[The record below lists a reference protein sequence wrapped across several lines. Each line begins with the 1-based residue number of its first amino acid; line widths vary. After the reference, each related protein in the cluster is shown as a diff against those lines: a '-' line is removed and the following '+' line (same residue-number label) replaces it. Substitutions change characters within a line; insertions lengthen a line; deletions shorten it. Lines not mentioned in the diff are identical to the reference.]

1 MIMKLLIIILLVYLV
16 YHLTYKYESYTNVEQ
31 DMLTKLKNLT
41 LSVSHTNILI
51 MKNKNILLQETD
63 TDLVIYIIKHNTEY
77 YKKLNIDDEI
87 QNITKDLD
95 NDDIIII
102 LRKTSKIPSKS
113 FFDAIKQIGGKF
125 NIIRNN
131 ENYILVT
138 NKSRTIYFELA
149 SPEPI
154 YYPYVMVNSI
164 DCRINPTN
172 ILPPKK
178 YTLYDTKYFDN
189 IERCAHESKLNHF
202 AITENICT
210 PLTKNEYNE
219 IQRMPRTGECMN
231 SVGTNI
237 SMATY
242 DVSKIYSFTDIYK
255 SDLVTFF
262 ELPDGKGNKFFLKE
276 GEYTEND
283 FNRNSIKSIYVPEN
297 YYVFLLTEFN
307 IIAFYGPILANVN
320 AFSNKYY
327 NRINSII
334 IQKHKQGNVIMCGN
348 YNKQQICMTFGKGIT
363 VLNPKLFLKVLFIK
377 MDSDVKEVSLFGDIS
392 SINLIDTYTNKPE
405 TTDKFLRILYP
416 RVTRSIKVI

>member
-31 DMLTKLKNLT
+31 DMLTKLKYLT

-77 YKKLNIDDEI
+77 YKKLNIDNEI

-164 DCRINPTN
+164 D
-172 ILPPKK
+172 
-178 YTLYDTKYFDN
+178 
-189 IERCAHESKLNHF
+189 
-202 AITENICT
+202 
-210 PLTKNEYNE
+210 
-219 IQRMPRTGECMN
+219 
-231 SVGTNI
+231 
-237 SMATY
+237 
-242 DVSKIYSFTDIYK
+242 
-255 SDLVTFF
+255 
-262 ELPDGKGNKFFLKE
+262 
-276 GEYTEND
+276 
-283 FNRNSIKSIYVPEN
+283 
-297 YYVFLLTEFN
+297 
-307 IIAFYGPILANVN
+307 
-320 AFSNKYY
+320 
-327 NRINSII
+327 
-334 IQKHKQGNVIMCGN
+334 
-348 YNKQQICMTFGKGIT
+348 
-363 VLNPKLFLKVLFIK
+363 
-377 MDSDVKEVSLFGDIS
+377 
-392 SINLIDTYTNKPE
+392 
-405 TTDKFLRILYP
+405 
-416 RVTRSIKVI
+416 